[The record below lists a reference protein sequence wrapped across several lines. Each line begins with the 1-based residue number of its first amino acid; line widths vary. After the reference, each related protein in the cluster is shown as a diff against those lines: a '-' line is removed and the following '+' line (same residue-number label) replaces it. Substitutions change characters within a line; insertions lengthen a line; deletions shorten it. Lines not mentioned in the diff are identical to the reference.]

1 MALRP
6 VTSRAVAPAETSRL
20 PAPADDDEEPRRPRR
35 TVLLVAA
42 GAVVAVLAVAG
53 FASDMFSYET
63 PTRNES
69 APQDVRESLPNA
81 PTSKAPVSP
90 STSGPTSIRPPSAPS
105 SPSADASSSPSA
117 SATSESPSPSLSTT
131 PTQTPTTAAA
141 TASLAPA
148 PNRQSSSA
156 APVLQRGDQGPEVTE
171 LQLRLRQLNLYTGDA
186 DGYFSSQVE
195 TAVRN
200 YQWARGI
207 QTDEPGVYGAA
218 TRASLESETSE
229 P

>member
-1 MALRP
+1 MALRA
-6 VTSRAVAPAETSRL
+6 VTSRAVVSAETSRL
-20 PAPADDDEEPRRPRR
+20 PAPTDDDEEPRRPRR
-35 TVLLVAA
+35 IVLLGVT
-42 GAVVAVLAVAG
+42 GAVVTVLAVAG
-53 FASDMFSYET
+53 FASDMFSYAT

-81 PTSKAPVSP
+81 PTSKAPSAP
-90 STSGPTSIRPPSAPS
+90 STSGPASIRPPSAPS

-131 PTQTPTTAAA
+131 PSQTPTTAAA

-148 PNRQSSSA
+148 PNQQSSSA
-156 APVLQRGDQGPEVTE
+156 APVLRRGDHGPAVTE
-171 LQLRLRQLNLYTGDA
+171 LQLRLRQLNLYTGGA
-186 DGYFSSQVE
+186 DGSYSSQVE
-195 TAVRN
+195 AAVRN
-200 YQWARGI
+200 YQSARGI

-218 TRASLESETSE
+218 TRASLESETSK